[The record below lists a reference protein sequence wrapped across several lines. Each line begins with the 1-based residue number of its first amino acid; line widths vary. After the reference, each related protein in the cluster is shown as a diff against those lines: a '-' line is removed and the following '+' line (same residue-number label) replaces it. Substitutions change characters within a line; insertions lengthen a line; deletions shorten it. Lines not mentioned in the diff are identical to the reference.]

1 MNSTSFSALIWWLIP
16 VVAVVS
22 TIGYTIW
29 VSKYKAKFDN
39 ETNRSMNEFAKFQN
53 SFKPKK

>member
-1 MNSTSFSALIWWLIP
+1 M
-16 VVAVVS
+16 AVVS
-22 TIGYTIW
+22 AIGYTIW